1 MWAQLV
7 RSVFPTEF
15 AGLSPWISRGRLDH
29 RPALSP
35 SYPRPGPCAPV
46 SMGARSS
53 RMRDPRVVFHL
64 PRWSALLNRNQN
76 SRRVLACARGTERW
90 ARCPP
95 PLGIRPLP
103 CYLAP
108 TYSSHHRRWRT
119 SIHFPH
125 RVWTVPPPRSH
136 ATVEPSSIV
145 GHPGMSSRAEE
156 SIDRA
161 GKHQAGLTD
170 DQFLAGLGLSP
181 PSRHSPWP
189 ATTRHQ
195 STVRSTPSSSPW
207 FPMHAALVGVGI
219 GARITLRPSLA
230 GSAIAT

>member
-1 MWAQLV
+1 MAYQPPGYSRAWAAPGSCGDYST
-7 RSVFPTEF
+7 RS
-15 AGLSPWISRGRLDH
+15 R
-29 RPALSP
+29 
-35 SYPRPGPCAPV
+35 
-46 SMGARSS
+46 
-53 RMRDPRVVFHL
+53 
-64 PRWSALLNRNQN
+64 
-76 SRRVLACARGTERW
+76 
-90 ARCPP
+90 
-95 PLGIRPLP
+95 LGIRPLP

-108 TYSSHHRRWRT
+108 TYSSRHRRWRT
-119 SIHFPH
+119 SIHFIH
-125 RVWTVPPPRSH
+125 RVRSVPPPRSQ
-136 ATVEPSSIV
+136 ATVEPSSTV

-170 DQFLAGLGLSP
+170 DQFFAGLGLSP

-207 FPMHAALVGVGI
+207 FPMHAALVGVGF

-230 GSAIAT
+230 GSAVAALVVVVLGAAVLNPR